1 MNRSAPLLT
10 LSLLVTAGC
19 QSPRSGGLLSAEYPG
34 TLQPPTALAVEA
46 VWQQHVVASWQGA
59 SGEPQERGFDA
70 ALQRRGDT
78 LVVVGLSPVGA
89 VGFAVTQ
96 EADRVS
102 VVNHIPEQM
111 VIPPRFILL
120 DVQRAFFPWS
130 DEAIS
135 DGDGEVVTVRDG
147 ERITE
152 RFVAGRL
159 AERSFA
165 RTSGE
170 PAGVVHIDYEWS
182 DAAWA
187 LPERAVLNNHWFG
200 YRLTITTNR
209 ETRINTGETQ

>member
-1 MNRSAPLLT
+1 MNQFARLLT
-10 LSLLVTAGC
+10 LSLLVTAAC
-19 QSPRSGGLLSAEYPG
+19 QSPRSGELRSADYPG
-34 TLQPPTALAVEA
+34 TLQPPTALPVEA
-46 VWQQHVVASWQGA
+46 VWQQHVVATWPGA
-59 SGEPQERGFDA
+59 GGELQERGFDA
-70 ALQRRGDT
+70 AVQRRGDT

-89 VGFAVTQ
+89 VGFAITQ
-96 EADRVS
+96 EADSVS

-130 DEAIS
+130 EETIR

-147 ERITE
+147 EQITE
-152 RFVAGRL
+152 RYVAGRI
-159 AERSFA
+159 AERTFA

-187 LPERAVLNNHWFG
+187 LPERAVLDNHWFG
-200 YRLTITTNR
+200 YRLTITTSS
-209 ETRINTGETQ
+209 ETRINAGETR